1 MQDDATWHRQGK
13 RSDAGFPPHVSAQNH
28 HRKATRAARSMSCRL
43 PLCEAFLLRL
53 PEKRRDRKRAL
64 VNENRVCDSKT

>member
-28 HRKATRAARSMSCRL
+28 HRKATRAARSMACRL
-43 PLCEAFLLRL
+43 PLC
-53 PEKRRDRKRAL
+53 
-64 VNENRVCDSKT
+64 